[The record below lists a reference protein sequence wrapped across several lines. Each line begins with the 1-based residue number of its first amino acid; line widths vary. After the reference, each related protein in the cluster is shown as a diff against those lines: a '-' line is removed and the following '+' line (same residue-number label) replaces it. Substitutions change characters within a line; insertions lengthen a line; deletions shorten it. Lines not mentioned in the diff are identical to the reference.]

1 MQKTHDLND
10 MAAFAKVVQAGG
22 FTAAANNL
30 GLPKSNVSRRIS
42 RLEEKLGVRLLER
55 TTRRLH
61 LTDVGE
67 VYFQHCQRILEEAD
81 SAGLSVNQ
89 IHETPSGLL
98 RIGSAATIGQQLLSP
113 VMTEFLQQNPEIQL
127 QLTLTNRSIDLF
139 EDGFDIA
146 IQALHHEDSRL
157 VSKSLGT
164 SAMQLYASSDYL
176 KRRGTPNHPREL
188 NGHEVLVLSEHG
200 SSGKLQLH
208 SGKEKSSVSIK
219 PRALINDF
227 NTIYQLINDGLGIGL
242 IPRGQYRNEE
252 KSLVRILPDWSAPEI
267 EFHILYPSIRGTTPK
282 LKAFV
287 EFIVKKVKGRL

>member
-10 MAAFAKVVQAGG
+10 MAAFANVVQAGG

-42 RLEEKLGVRLLER
+42 RLENKLGVRLLER

-67 VYFQHCQRILEEAD
+67 VYFQHCQRILEEAN

-89 IHETPSGLL
+89 INEAPSGLL
-98 RIGSAATIGQQLLSP
+98 RIGSASTIGQQLLAP
-113 VMTEFLQQNPEIQL
+113 AMTEFLQENPEIQL

-146 IQALHHEDSRL
+146 IQTLQREDPRLTSRT
-157 VSKSLGT
+157 LGT
-164 SAMQLYASSDYL
+164 SAMQLYASTDYI
-176 KRRGTPNHPREL
+176 KQKGNPAHPREL
-188 NGHEVLVLSEHG
+188 NQHEVLVVSEHG
-200 SSGKLQLH
+200 STGKLQLR
-208 SGKEKSSVSIK
+208 SNEEKTTLAIN

-227 NTIYQLINDGLGIGL
+227 NSIYQLVNNGLGIGVM
-242 IPRGQYRNEE
+242 PGGQYKNEE
-252 KSLVRILPDWSAPEI
+252 SSLVRVLPDWSAPEM
-267 EFHILYPSIRGTTPK
+267 EFYMFYPSIRGATPK

-287 EFIVKKVKGRL
+287 EFIAKKAKE